1 MRIILNALNDFV
13 EEVRDSVDQGSTP
26 CVRFLID
33 VDDAYDSGRLVLFL
47 ASYVAEDQL
56 ICELEL
62 PCGKDINEKYKDG
75 TAAAV
80 MVRDK
85 LENHLKDL
93 GLKLKKGRYE
103 E

>member
-1 MRIILNALNDFV
+1 MKIILNAINDFV
-13 EEVRDSVDQGSTP
+13 EEVKDSVDEGGAP
-26 CVRFLID
+26 VVRYLID

-56 ICELEL
+56 IVELEL
-62 PCGKDINEKYKDG
+62 PCGKDINTRYADG
-75 TAAAV
+75 TKKAES
-80 MVRDK
+80 VRDELRIELGK
-85 LENHLKDL
+85 I